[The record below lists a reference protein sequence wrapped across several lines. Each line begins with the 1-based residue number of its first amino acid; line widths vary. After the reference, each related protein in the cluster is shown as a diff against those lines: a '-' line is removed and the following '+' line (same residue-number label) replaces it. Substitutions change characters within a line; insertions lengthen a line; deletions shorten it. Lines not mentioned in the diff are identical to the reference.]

1 MRRAWELG
9 SPSSGRLQKLP
20 TTANSPLSQTCGRL
34 VSCSQNLLRMDAYLI
49 QVRAQT
55 VEGSAVCTSY
65 STKMIC
71 EDG

>member
-1 MRRAWELG
+1 MRRVWELG

-20 TTANSPLSQTCGRL
+20 TTANSPLSQMSGHL

-55 VEGSAVCTSY
+55 IGSAVCTSY
-65 STKMIC
+65 NAKMIS